1 MTDTVA
7 EERLAFFTKAA
18 SDRYKWA
25 KKVDPMAVRAFNVR
39 AENLRQERL
48 DRLSQLGGNHGSS
61 EEIGGIVLSA
71 S

>member
-1 MTDTVA
+1 MADTVA
-7 EERLAFFTKAA
+7 EERLRFFQQAQRN
-18 SDRYKWA
+18 RYKWA
-25 KKVDPMAVRAFNVR
+25 KKVDPMAVRAFEVR
-39 AENLRQERL
+39 AENRRQERL